1 MAKRTVL
8 HTVLCRFESCLVYV
22 MAKGDYGLT
31 EIKGALGFFVGFGLF
46 LSGDASRFTH
56 AFIDIGDGKSV
67 EARPGGAVV
76 RNISEYPAS
85 KTVYSHL
92 PLTDEERIHI
102 AHAALKLV
110 GRGYNWLDYPALALL
125 RLGVRPKWLTRY
137 VADKGR
143 LICSQLVDEAYRL
156 GGIHLFNDG
165 RPSQDVTPG
174 DLTYVG
180 NVY

>member
-67 EARPGGAVV
+67 EARP
-76 RNISEYPAS
+76 
-85 KTVYSHL
+85 
-92 PLTDEERIHI
+92 
-102 AHAALKLV
+102 
-110 GRGYNWLDYPALALL
+110 ALALL